1 MSIKRQYASDNREFD
16 YASEVLDNQ
25 HENTEDELEFR
36 TFETGD
42 GYEIE
47 LSMLRPGMCRLT
59 VTAFVDDVRD
69 EEVIVDAT
77 FETERAEEI
86 VRTARVSV
94 TSTQPYSTLRVSARP
109 VAQVW
114 RLTDVPGDVE
124 VEYVGG

>member
-16 YASEVLDNQ
+16 YASEVLDKQ

-86 VRTARVSV
+86 VRTARAVRHFHATVFHVEGVCSPRGPGV
-94 TSTQPYSTLRVSARP
+94 E
-109 VAQVW
+109 
-114 RLTDVPGDVE
+114 TD
-124 VEYVGG
+124 